1 MNKSSIEKARAEFHG
16 NEFGEYENPAPRPWV
31 GILWLW
37 AFLVALGVLV
47 WLYGCTPA
55 VADVPAEAQEM
66 QRAFNSPA
74 CRLHKSTEARVACA
88 ADMVWTQP
96 EAHIQINPNQKTFNR
111 QIKEK

>member
-1 MNKSSIEKARAEFHG
+1 MEKQKTSIEQARAYFSG
-16 NEFGEYENPAPRPWV
+16 NEFGEYGNQAPSPWA

-37 AFLVALGVLV
+37 AFLVALGVFV

-74 CRLHKSTEARVACA
+74 CRLHKSTEARMQCA
-88 ADMVWTQP
+88 IDKTQG
-96 EAHIQINPNQKTFNR
+96 A
-111 QIKEK
+111 

>member
-16 NEFGEYENPAPRPWV
+16 NEFGEYENPAPSPWV

-37 AFLVALGVLV
+37 ALLVALAALV

-74 CRLHKSTEARVACA
+74 CKHKSAEERIACA
-88 ADMVWTQP
+88 IDKSQGA
-96 EAHIQINPNQKTFNR
+96 
-111 QIKEK
+111 